1 MPYPTEHAQRINNPD
16 KYIRLRRKND
26 EFGAGIDVIYGVLEG
41 GKTEVQAIR
50 FDKAKFTVDEAKKWL
65 QDHDYKTG
73 GFEPASGSVEFKE
86 VYHGESVT
94 FKEGKRAII
103 NSLDTPLP
111 GYYRRD
117 GSPLIFDSDLYE
129 DAVKNPN
136 IPLILADKHP
146 DPKLWSKDPEA
157 AVKAVNGRFVGNA
170 LDGQVIRKG
179 KRRAEAILDYNG
191 DPEVEKLYQAGHLGV
206 SPAVEYFTDS
216 HGNISRLNIQNILLF
231 PEDVNNRPGDK
242 GTAVFKEANMAENDK
257 VEALLKEQ
265 IDAKDKE
272 LNRVTGEF
280 STFKDSAESQIA
292 TFKDEIK
299 AKDEAIAKYKAV
311 VAQFQEDQREAKFAT
326 FMENVPNGMKHT
338 DEQKAELKKEFE
350 ENPQDLLMK
359 VVAFKE
365 DLPAETQVTG
375 TQNYETFK
383 AKGQADIDNLYNEM
397 MTKAGRV

>member
-1 MPYPTEHAQRINNPD
+1 MPYPNEHAQRINDPD

-50 FDKAKFTVDEAKKWL
+50 FDKTKFTVDEAKKWL
-65 QDHDYKTG
+65 REHDYKTG
-73 GFEPASGSVEFKE
+73 GFEPASDSAEFKE

-129 DAVKNPN
+129 EALTNPN
-136 IPLILADKHP
+136 IKLILADKHP
-146 DPKLWSKDPEA
+146 DPALWSKDPEA

-216 HGNISRLNIQNILLF
+216 QGNISRLNIQNILLF
-231 PEDVNNRPGDK
+231 PEDVDNRPGDK
-242 GTAVFKEANMAENDK
+242 GTVVFKEANMTENDK

-265 IDAKDKE
+265 IEAKEKE
-272 LNRVTGEF
+272 LDRVSGDF
-280 STFKDSAESQIA
+280 AAFKESATSEAEKLKAELTS
-292 TFKDEIK
+292 KDETIK
-299 AKDEAIAKYKAV
+299 KYEAV
-311 VAQFQEDQREAKFAT
+311 VAKFQEDAKEAKFAT
-326 FMENVPNGMKHT
+326 FMENVPAGMKHT
-338 DEQKAELKKEFE
+338 DEQKSELKKEFE
-350 ENPQDLLMK
+350 ESPQDLLMK
-359 VVAFKE
+359 VVAFKD
-365 DLPAETQVTG
+365 DLPDETQVTG
-375 TQNYETFK
+375 TQNFETFK

-397 MTKAGRV
+397 MTKAGRT